1 MIEEH
6 KTHQKPGVYSG
17 ALFLA
22 ILFPPVGFL
31 AFKDF
36 FLLFGFPIISVAYL
50 IHIIPEAHRT
60 HQIVYMR
67 FYSS

>member
-1 MIEEH
+1 
-6 KTHQKPGVYSG
+6 
-17 ALFLA
+17 LA

>member
-1 MIEEH
+1 MRFGQTTQWEKEKDPPKKNTTQ
-6 KTHQKPGVYSG
+6 KTGGVLS

-36 FLLFGFPIISVAYL
+36 FLLFGFPIISVAYGVFT
-50 IHIIPEAHRT
+50 II
-60 HQIVYMR
+60 
-67 FYSS
+67 